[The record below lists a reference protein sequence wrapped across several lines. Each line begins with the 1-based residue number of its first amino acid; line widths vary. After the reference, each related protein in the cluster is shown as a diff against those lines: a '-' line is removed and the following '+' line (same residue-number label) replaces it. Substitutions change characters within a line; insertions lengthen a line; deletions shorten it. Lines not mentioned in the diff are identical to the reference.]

1 MRCALQIGAKARF
14 ITQRPHQNRRAV
26 LIPNDRALDAVEHG
40 IGKLGIVTQQAKRGM
55 FALIIELTFGV
66 GLAVIDAK
74 RAVRLQIG
82 LGDHIKAHPC
92 TQFGQPRCIRVM
104 TGAQRIEIMLF
115 HHAQIAQNMLSSD
128 GIADKGVAVMAIDAL
143 DLDIDAVDVQ
153 HRVPNGNVL
162 DTDLLDDGLAVSAD
176 DQLIECRVLSIPQ
189 HRMVKGKVHVPARV
203 GRLLRQLRA
212 VRCVQRA
219 HRLPGC
225 TVPDNRQVN
234 RGFAQIIRHRGAHG
248 IVKNMVLR
256 TVHQVYI
263 AKNTAHAQLVLI
275 FQITAVAP
283 FHHQYGQPVASGMD
297 KGTDIKRAGRVR
309 NLAVSHQI
317 SINSDIKA
325 RIHALKVQLGHLV
338 RGIQRKIGHIRASGI
353 VLRDVRRVEWERI
366 ADVGILMPVISEHL
380 PAARHRDG
388 IPAGGVKVGFFECI
402 GHVPRVRIVG
412 EAPSAAEQ
420 GIRAERVRS

>member
-1 MRCALQIGAKARF
+1 MRQPCGIVGLDPVRCALQIGAKTRF
-14 ITQRPHQNRRAV
+14 IAQRPHQNRCAV
-26 LIPNDRALDAVEHG
+26 LVPDDRALDAVEHG
-40 IGKLGIVTQQAKRGM
+40 IGKPRIVTQQAKRGM

-66 GLAVIDAK
+66 RLAVIDAK
-74 RAVRLQIG
+74 RAVCLQIG
-82 LGDHIKAHPC
+82 LSDHIKAHPC
-92 TQFGQPRCIRVM
+92 AQFGQPRRIRVM
-104 TGAQRIEIMLF
+104 TGTQRVEVMLF
-115 HHAQIAQNMLSSD
+115 HHAQIAQNVFASD
-128 GIADKGVAVMAIDAL
+128 GIANKGVAVMAIDAL

-153 HRVPNGNVL
+153 HRVPNSNVL

-189 HRMVKGKVHVPARV
+189 HRMVKGKVHTPARV

-234 RGFAQIIRHRGAHG
+234 RGFAQIVRHRCAHG
-248 IVKNMVLR
+248 VIKNTLLR
-256 TVHQVYI
+256 TVQQVHI
-263 AKNTAHAQLVLI
+263 AENAAHAKLVLI
-275 FQITAVAP
+275 FQIAAIAP
-283 FHHQYGQPVASGMD
+283 LHHQYGQPVASGMD

-309 NLAVSHQI
+309 NLTVSHQI
-317 SINSDIKA
+317 AIDPDVKT

-338 RGIQRKIGHIRASGI
+338 RGIQRKIGHIRAAGV
-353 VLRDVRRVEWERI
+353 VLGNVRRVEWERI

-388 IPAGGVKVGFFECI
+388 IPAVSVKVGFFECI
-402 GHVPRVRIVG
+402 GHVPRVR
-412 EAPSAAEQ
+412 
-420 GIRAERVRS
+420 